1 MVGGCPVKGEEAER
15 EPAEHLECRAEVQGG
30 GGGSSLGSP
39 WWITFA
45 GFSLPFLRTGRAT
58 KILHFPCLFCRT
70 EPKGVA
76 DQRFV
81 TRSLCMK
88 TGLGAWG
95 PLSPLCIQR
104 NYKKVFGWPPHPE
117 GGPFT
122 QDTDLSRGHFNP
134 QSPETLKFFSIQ
146 SKTIG
151 LEELLLRPC

>member
-1 MVGGCPVKGEEAER
+1 MVGGCPVKGEGAER
-15 EPAEHLECRAEVQGG
+15 QLAEQLECKAEAQG

-58 KILHFPCLFCRT
+58 KILHFPCLFRRT

-81 TRSLCMK
+81 TRSLRME

-95 PLSPLCIQR
+95 SLSPLGIQ
-104 NYKKVFGWPPHPE
+104 
-117 GGPFT
+117 
-122 QDTDLSRGHFNP
+122 L
-134 QSPETLKFFSIQ
+134 
-146 SKTIG
+146 
-151 LEELLLRPC
+151 